1 MKGCCS
7 IDPELIHSQFDCTCK
22 ETEKGLQVDIKP
34 KDPSK
39 ADSLKALAKA
49 CKDFCGCCK

>member
-7 IDPELIHSQFDCTCK
+7 FDPEFIHDQFDCTCK
-22 ETEKGLQVDIKP
+22 ETEKGLQLDIKP
-34 KDPSK
+34 KDPAK

-49 CKDFCGCCK
+49 CKDFCSCCK